1 MRYIHVLRA
10 LVTLPFLLWASAA
23 SVRGAPVDVER
34 VIAELEP
41 QTDLP
46 IWVPDEVPGMDELY
60 VNFYVQPDLYSIYFD
75 YTADCGGSTVCN
87 YGSFMAERNGEFI
100 TLEDLGNPSPP
111 SQLPSPEVVP
121 IRFENGMSGQ
131 FVNACGAY
139 CTARVQWRLGG
150 ILYSAVIKNGTQE
163 ATVELANIILQG
175 EERVPGDV

>member
-1 MRYIHVLRA
+1 M
-10 LVTLPFLLWASAA
+10 LPILLWASTA
-23 SVRGAPVDVER
+23 SVSAAPIDVEQ

-46 IWVPDEVPGMDELY
+46 IWVPDEVPEMDELY

-87 YGSFMAERNGEFI
+87 YGYFMAERNGEFI
-100 TLEDLGNPSPP
+100 TLEDLGNPSPT
-111 SQLPSPEVVP
+111 SQLPSPEVLP

-139 CTARVQWRLGG
+139 CTARVQWRLRG

-175 EERVPGDV
+175 EERVPGDI